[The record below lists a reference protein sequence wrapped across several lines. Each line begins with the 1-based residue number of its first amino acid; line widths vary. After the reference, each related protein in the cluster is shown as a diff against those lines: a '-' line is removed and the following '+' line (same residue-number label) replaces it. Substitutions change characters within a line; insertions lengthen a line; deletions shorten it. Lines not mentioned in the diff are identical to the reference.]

1 MNLILLIVAVII
13 SLFITFITNKYM
25 GKLGIIALYTISNLV
40 AFILSFKLIN
50 ISNLNFISNTLVY
63 VMMLTMLYLLLE
75 RKETSEAK
83 KIINFTFFINIF
95 SSIMLYI
102 TSSYTQSLTDTIGIN
117 MTNVFINNYR
127 ILLAYP
133 ISQFVSQK
141 ILIYVYD
148 RIKKIYDNLFIS
160 TVTTYLLIGLIEILL
175 FSIVAYYNILRNKV
189 IIEIILSTYMIRLI
203 ITVIYSLLLPI
214 FLKKAKKVIKWTT

>member
-75 RKETSEAK
+75 RKETPEAK

-214 FLKKAKKVIKWTT
+214 FLKKAKKVIK

>member
-1 MNLILLIVAVII
+1 
-13 SLFITFITNKYM
+13 M

-127 ILLAYP
+127 MLLAYP

-214 FLKKAKKVIKWTT
+214 FLKKAKKVIK

>member
-75 RKETSEAK
+75 RKEISEVK

-95 SSIMLYI
+95 SSMMLYI

-141 ILIYVYD
+141 NLIYVYD

-214 FLKKAKKVIKWTT
+214 FLKKAKKVIK

>member
-63 VMMLTMLYLLLE
+63 VMKLTMLYLLLE

-83 KIINFTFFINIF
+83 KIINFTFFINIV

-127 ILLAYP
+127 MLLAYP

-214 FLKKAKKVIKWTT
+214 FLKKAKKVIK

>member
-75 RKETSEAK
+75 RKEISEVK

-95 SSIMLYI
+95 SSMMLYI

-214 FLKKAKKVIKWTT
+214 FLKKAKKVIK

>member
-40 AFILSFKLIN
+40 TFILSFKLIN

-127 ILLAYP
+127 MLLAYP

>member
-127 ILLAYP
+127 MLLAYP
-133 ISQFVSQK
+133 ISQFVS
-141 ILIYVYD
+141 
-148 RIKKIYDNLFIS
+148 KKF
-160 TVTTYLLIGLIEILL
+160 
-175 FSIVAYYNILRNKV
+175 
-189 IIEIILSTYMIRLI
+189 
-203 ITVIYSLLLPI
+203 
-214 FLKKAKKVIKWTT
+214 

>member
-50 ISNLNFISNTLVY
+50 ISNINFISNTLVY

-127 ILLAYP
+127 MLLAYP

-214 FLKKAKKVIKWTT
+214 FLKKAKKVIK

>member
-1 MNLILLIVAVII
+1 MNLILLIVVVII

-127 ILLAYP
+127 MLLAYP

-214 FLKKAKKVIKWTT
+214 FLKKAKKVIK

>member
-75 RKETSEAK
+75 RKETSETK

-214 FLKKAKKVIKWTT
+214 FLKKAKKVIK

>member
-25 GKLGIIALYTISNLV
+25 GKLGIVALYTISNLV

-127 ILLAYP
+127 MLLAYP

>member
-13 SLFITFITNKYM
+13 SLCITFITNKYM

-127 ILLAYP
+127 MLLAYP

-214 FLKKAKKVIKWTT
+214 FLKKAKKVIK

>member
-63 VMMLTMLYLLLE
+63 VMILTMLYLLLE

-214 FLKKAKKVIKWTT
+214 FLKKAKKVIK

>member
-83 KIINFTFFINIF
+83 K
-95 SSIMLYI
+95 L
-102 TSSYTQSLTDTIGIN
+102 
-117 MTNVFINNYR
+117 
-127 ILLAYP
+127 
-133 ISQFVSQK
+133 
-141 ILIYVYD
+141 
-148 RIKKIYDNLFIS
+148 
-160 TVTTYLLIGLIEILL
+160 
-175 FSIVAYYNILRNKV
+175 
-189 IIEIILSTYMIRLI
+189 
-203 ITVIYSLLLPI
+203 
-214 FLKKAKKVIKWTT
+214 

>member
-1 MNLILLIVAVII
+1 M
-13 SLFITFITNKYM
+13 
-25 GKLGIIALYTISNLV
+25 
-40 AFILSFKLIN
+40 
-50 ISNLNFISNTLVY
+50 
-63 VMMLTMLYLLLE
+63 
-75 RKETSEAK
+75 
-83 KIINFTFFINIF
+83 
-95 SSIMLYI
+95 
-102 TSSYTQSLTDTIGIN
+102 
-117 MTNVFINNYR
+117 
-127 ILLAYP
+127 LLAYP

>member
-13 SLFITFITNKYM
+13 SLFITIITNKYM

-127 ILLAYP
+127 MLLAYP

-214 FLKKAKKVIKWTT
+214 FLKKAKKVIK

>member
-13 SLFITFITNKYM
+13 SLFITFIKNKYM

-75 RKETSEAK
+75 RKETSETK

-133 ISQFVSQK
+133 ISQF
-141 ILIYVYD
+141 
-148 RIKKIYDNLFIS
+148 
-160 TVTTYLLIGLIEILL
+160 G
-175 FSIVAYYNILRNKV
+175 
-189 IIEIILSTYMIRLI
+189 
-203 ITVIYSLLLPI
+203 
-214 FLKKAKKVIKWTT
+214 

>member
-214 FLKKAKKVIKWTT
+214 FLKKAKKVIK

>member
-1 MNLILLIVAVII
+1 VNLILLIVAVII

-127 ILLAYP
+127 MLLAYP

>member
-50 ISNLNFISNTLVY
+50 ISKLNFISNTLVY

-127 ILLAYP
+127 MLLAYP

-214 FLKKAKKVIKWTT
+214 FLKKAKKVIK

>member
-127 ILLAYP
+127 ILLTYP

-214 FLKKAKKVIKWTT
+214 FLKKAKKVIK

>member
-1 MNLILLIVAVII
+1 MNIILLIVAVII

-127 ILLAYP
+127 MLLAYP

-214 FLKKAKKVIKWTT
+214 FLKKAKKVIK

>member
-13 SLFITFITNKYM
+13 SLFITFIINKYM

-50 ISNLNFISNTLVY
+50 ISNLNFISNALVY

-83 KIINFTFFINIF
+83 KIINFTFFINVF

-102 TSSYTQSLTDTIGIN
+102 TSTYTQSLTDTIGIN

-160 TVTTYLLIGLIEILL
+160 TVTTYLLIGLIGILL

-214 FLKKAKKVIKWTT
+214 FLKKAKKVINWTT

>member
-1 MNLILLIVAVII
+1 
-13 SLFITFITNKYM
+13 
-25 GKLGIIALYTISNLV
+25 
-40 AFILSFKLIN
+40 
-50 ISNLNFISNTLVY
+50 
-63 VMMLTMLYLLLE
+63 MMLTMLYLLLE

-127 ILLAYP
+127 MLLAYP

-214 FLKKAKKVIKWTT
+214 FLKKAKKVIK

>member
-127 ILLAYP
+127 MLLAYP

-214 FLKKAKKVIKWTT
+214 FLKKAKKVIK

>member
-75 RKETSEAK
+75 RKEISEVK

-95 SSIMLYI
+95 SSMMLYI

>member
-13 SLFITFITNKYM
+13 SLFITFTTNKYM
-25 GKLGIIALYTISNLV
+25 GKLGIVALYTISNLV

-214 FLKKAKKVIKWTT
+214 FLKKAKKVIK

>member
-75 RKETSEAK
+75 RKETSETK

>member
-1 MNLILLIVAVII
+1 MNLILLISAVII

-50 ISNLNFISNTLVY
+50 ISHLNFISNTLVY

-75 RKETSEAK
+75 RKEISEVK

-95 SSIMLYI
+95 SSMMLYI

>member
-40 AFILSFKLIN
+40 TFILSFKLIN

-127 ILLAYP
+127 MLLAYP

-175 FSIVAYYNILRNKV
+175 FKL
-189 IIEIILSTYMIRLI
+189 LI
-203 ITVIYSLLLPI
+203 IAFI
-214 FLKKAKKVIKWTT
+214 

>member
-75 RKETSEAK
+75 RKETSEVK

-95 SSIMLYI
+95 SSMMLYI

-214 FLKKAKKVIKWTT
+214 FLKKAKKVIK

>member
-1 MNLILLIVAVII
+1 
-13 SLFITFITNKYM
+13 M

-117 MTNVFINNYR
+117 MTNVFINN
-127 ILLAYP
+127 
-133 ISQFVSQK
+133 
-141 ILIYVYD
+141 
-148 RIKKIYDNLFIS
+148 
-160 TVTTYLLIGLIEILL
+160 
-175 FSIVAYYNILRNKV
+175 
-189 IIEIILSTYMIRLI
+189 
-203 ITVIYSLLLPI
+203 
-214 FLKKAKKVIKWTT
+214 

>member
-127 ILLAYP
+127 MLLAYP

>member
-1 MNLILLIVAVII
+1 MNLILLIVAIII

-25 GKLGIIALYTISNLV
+25 GKLGIIALYTISNLT

-50 ISNLNFISNTLVY
+50 ISNLNFNSNTLIY
-63 VMMLTMLYLLLE
+63 VMMITMLYLLLE
-75 RKETSEAK
+75 RKETSEVK
-83 KIINFTFFINIF
+83 KLTNFLFFINVF

-102 TSSYTQSLTDTIGIN
+102 MSLYTQSLTDTIGIN

-148 RIKKIYDNLFIS
+148 KIKKIYDNLFIS

-175 FSIVAYYNILRNKV
+175 FGIVSYYNILSNKTL
-189 IIEIILSTYMIRLI
+189 IEIILSTYMIRLI
-203 ITVIYSLLLPI
+203 ITVIYSILLPI
-214 FLKKAKKVIKWTT
+214 FQKKIKKVIK